1 MVGTGR
7 LPGEVGVPWRPHV
20 VKCVLTC
27 PETSLSVVLE
37 TAVAVCFHTGPE
49 AGRSDQGVTPIVSI

>member
-20 VKCVLTC
+20 VKCVPTG

-37 TAVAVCFHTGPE
+37 TAVGVC
-49 AGRSDQGVTPIVSI
+49 VSIQAHKQADLIRV